1 MDNIMIEE
9 ILKMLPTYLAI
20 VYTGINIK
28 AFANVK
34 LQRKSFSGEIKYN
47 PGSVLDRLHDFSN
60 DELNYDK
67 KKEILRPYV
76 EKLSDYISLE
86 DMKLVRANFNSLH
99 IRRRPSF
106 YLDNNTGTYSN
117 YYNKIIYSKDC
128 ALGHEFLHM
137 ASSTYDRKTNIDFSG
152 FEQMDDKNII
162 GTGLNEGYTELLNKR
177 IFDVDSG
184 DNAYAREVRVAKM
197 LELFFDDE
205 KEMTHLYFTCD
216 LPRFI
221 KHLENYAPRGEI
233 IKLITDLDDYCC
245 YNREYGDLFKFAK
258 IISIYDRI
266 YKWFIS
272 KSNDQEK
279 INKLEKLIKEDKVV
293 SKINETRNNILNE
306 KSDNQN
312 IGIKR

>member
-1 MDNIMIEE
+1 MDNMMIEE
-9 ILKMLPTYLAI
+9 MLKMLPTCLAI
-20 VYTGINIK
+20 AYIGINIK
-28 AFANVK
+28 AFAKVK
-34 LQRKSFSGEIKYN
+34 LQRKSFNGEIKYN
-47 PGSVLDRLHDFSN
+47 PGSVLDRLRDFSN

-76 EKLSDYISLE
+76 EKLSNYIPLE
-86 DMKLVRANFNSLH
+86 DMNLVRANFNSL
-99 IRRRPSF
+99 ILKKRLSSC
-106 YLDNNTGTYSN
+106 LEKNSGTYSN
-117 YYNKIIYSKDC
+117 YYNKIIYSKKW

-152 FEQMDDKNII
+152 FEQLDEKNII

-177 IFDVDSG
+177 IYGVEPDDRV
-184 DNAYAREVRVAKM
+184 YTREVRVAKM

-233 IKLITDLDDYCC
+233 IKLITDLDDYCR
-245 YNREYGDLFKFAK
+245 YNTEYGDLFKFAK
-258 IISIYDRI
+258 IISVYDRI

-279 INKLEKLIKEDKVV
+279 IKKLEELINEDKVV
-293 SKINETRNNILNE
+293 SKINEMRNNIFNE
-306 KSDNQN
+306 ESDDQN
-312 IGIKR
+312 IGKTR